1 MFCPLI
7 EISNRIHSSNSFSL
21 FSLLFST
28 NRDRLKQ
35 RQELL
40 KLQKKAADSTNVSSA
55 ASVASSVDNG
65 VMSFEAFDDSQG

>member
-1 MFCPLI
+1 MIYVFLI
-7 EISNRIHSSNSFSL
+7 YVFLTFSPAI
-21 FSLLFST
+21 FSQLH

-55 ASVASSVDNG
+55 ASVASSADNG